1 MTRTRQ
7 RCRARAAGVSNGGTR
22 PARLHTYWGVMAAW
36 LISAI
41 ERLPPG
47 ARRAVVAATALL
59 LLVGAIAAL
68 TLQAG
73 GREAGRLAVTV
84 RPPAHR
90 PAARP
95 TARRLRPPVSGS
107 DLILASRVASRFLL
121 SYLRFA
127 YGRARV
133 TSVEAV
139 TLGLRSE
146 LMRERAQ
153 VTPAERVRDP
163 RVVSLR
169 VLGTNPGFVLATAS
183 VEDEGIAAYRL
194 RFALREEG
202 GRWLVGDV
210 QEG

>member
-1 MTRTRQ
+1 M
-7 RCRARAAGVSNGGTR
+7 
-22 PARLHTYWGVMAAW
+22 
-36 LISAI
+36 
-41 ERLPPG
+41 
-47 ARRAVVAATALL
+47 
-59 LLVGAIAAL
+59 
-68 TLQAG
+68 
-73 GREAGRLAVTV
+73 
-84 RPPAHR
+84 
-90 PAARP
+90 
-95 TARRLRPPVSGS
+95 
-107 DLILASRVASRFLL
+107 
-121 SYLRFA
+121 
-127 YGRARV
+127 